1 MGGCYINP
9 LTAAELEGYMIV
21 KELIEELKDCNPSSE
36 VRFKDQPINSLEE
49 LPFYGVILLPNTKTE
64 QNECISTGEV

>member
-1 MGGCYINP
+1 
-9 LTAAELEGYMIV
+9 MIV
-21 KELIEELKDCNPSSE
+21 KELIEELKNCNPSSE